1 MPRKLREVRRDY
13 MQAGF
18 IEYRGKGK
26 GSHRKYIHPLGVVAT
41 VSGKDSADAHAY
53 QENQLKKKL
62 AEVQNR
68 KERQ

>member
-18 IEYRGKGK
+18 IEHRGKGK

-41 VSGKDSADAHAY
+41 VSGKDNADAHAY

>member
-13 MQAGF
+13 RQAGF
-18 IEYRGKGK
+18 IEHRGK

-41 VSGKDSADAHAY
+41 VSGKDGADAHAY

-62 AEVQNR
+62 AEVQDR
-68 KERQ
+68 KEHQ